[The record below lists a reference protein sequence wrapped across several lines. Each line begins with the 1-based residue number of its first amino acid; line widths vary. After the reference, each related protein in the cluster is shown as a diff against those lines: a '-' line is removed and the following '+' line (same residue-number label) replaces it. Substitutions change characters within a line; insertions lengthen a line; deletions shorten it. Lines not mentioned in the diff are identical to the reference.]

1 MTGGVHIYV
10 PSVIEILNLCLMMD
24 SGRQPLK
31 IFLGGGADPGA
42 ESATAAAVVKP
53 YQFRMSEVEGFRY
66 RVTVSEFD

>member
-1 MTGGVHIYV
+1 MFNDGFRKTTIKKNFWVGGT
-10 PSVIEILNLCLMMD
+10 
-24 SGRQPLK
+24 
-31 IFLGGGADPGA
+31 DPGA

>member
-1 MTGGVHIYV
+1 MHIYV
-10 PSVIEILNLCLMMD
+10 PSGIEILNLCLMMD

-31 IFLGGGADPGA
+31 KFWVGGGTDPGA

>member
-1 MTGGVHIYV
+1 
-10 PSVIEILNLCLMMD
+10 MMD

-31 IFLGGGADPGA
+31 KKIWVGGTDPGA